1 MVASGD
7 ALPVVRARDVSI
19 HYRSNTAS
27 PEYVAVRGVTLDI
40 GLGEVVGLVGEAGAG
55 KSTLGL
61 AMAGLAYRTHPGLG
75 VPEICGG
82 TLEVLGRRMR
92 RLGHRGRDKI
102 TLRVG
107 HLPQDGAERL
117 DSTFTI
123 AESIAEPIYRRDRK
137 FNTREAADAVAY
149 LVDAVRL
156 PLSVMNR
163 MPWELSSG
171 QRQRVA
177 LARALILEPVL
188 LIADEPTRGVDVS
201 VRQGVLD
208 ALRDLQQDR
217 AFSALIISS
226 DLSVATSISDR
237 LAVMQHGILVGLGTP
252 AEVLERPEH
261 EYVKDLSRTRPTMIH
276 PEPID
281 RTLDLEG
288 TTP

>member
-7 ALPVVRARDVSI
+7 ALPVASAHDVSI

-27 PEYVAVRGVTLDI
+27 PEFVAVRGVTLDI

-61 AMAGLAYRTHPGLG
+61 AMAGLAYRTQPGLG

-92 RLGHRGRDKI
+92 RIGHRGRDKI

-123 AESIAEPIYRRDRK
+123 AENIAEPIYRRDRK

-156 PLSVMNR
+156 LLSVMNR

-252 AEVLERPEH
+252 SDVLERPEH
-261 EYVKDLSRTRPTMIH
+261 EYVKDLSRTRPIPVIRPVDH
-276 PEPID
+276 P
-281 RTLDLEG
+281 LDLEG
-288 TTP
+288 TAP